1 MIAHRFVEGELVIE
15 DANYWA
21 ALEYAAD
28 QFLAREESARKKMA
42 HQVGSS
48 RSARAIRA
56 LPLWTPQICLATR
69 READGKSTHQ
79 LPLQRLGSFQPHQG

>member
-56 LPLWTPQICLATR
+56 LPLWKPQIYLATR

-79 LPLQRLGSFQPHQG
+79 LPLRRLVSFHLCQG

>member
-1 MIAHRFVEGELVIE
+1 MIVHRFVEGELVIE
-15 DANYWA
+15 DADYQA

-28 QFLAREESARKKMA
+28 QFLVREELAQKKTARRD
-42 HQVGSS
+42 GFS
-48 RSARAIRA
+48 RSARAIGA

>member
-1 MIAHRFVEGELVIE
+1 MIAHKFVEGELVIE
-15 DANYWA
+15 DADYRA

-28 QFLAREESARKKMA
+28 QFLAREELAQKEAARRD
-42 HQVGSS
+42 GFS
-48 RSARAIRA
+48 RSARAIGA

>member
-1 MIAHRFVEGELVIE
+1 MIAHRYVEGEFVIE
-15 DANYWA
+15 DADYRA

-28 QFLAREESARKKMA
+28 QLLAREELARKA
-42 HQVGSS
+42 ARRDGVS
-48 RSARAIRA
+48 RSARAIGA

-69 READGKSTHQ
+69 READGKSAHQ

>member
-1 MIAHRFVEGELVIE
+1 MIKQKDIEGGLVVW
-15 DANYWA
+15 DADYWA

-28 QFLAREESARKKMA
+28 QFLAREAAANRNRACKDIST
-42 HQVGSS
+42 
-48 RSARAIRA
+48 RSARAIGA

-69 READGKSTHQ
+69 RVADGKSPHQ